1 MQIIL
6 GSSSVAR
13 RKILAEMGYE
23 FTIMVRLSL
32 IDFVVVIVIRGC
44 CLEVGVK
51 LWFVR

>member
-23 FTIMVRLSL
+23 FTLMV
-32 IDFVVVIVIRGC
+32 IFVFLGNLNVNNL
-44 CLEVGVK
+44 LE
-51 LWFVR
+51 